1 MTVKVTA
8 KVGVAE
14 TVGMVLILEK
24 KIRGSTIGMV
34 ESVRTENYI
43 FILEP
48 FSMWLQLKSAILIT
62 KGITA
67 ISILTDTK

>member
-34 ESVRTENYI
+34 ESVRT
-43 FILEP
+43 
-48 FSMWLQLKSAILIT
+48 AIIY
-62 KGITA
+62 
-67 ISILTDTK
+67 SS